1 MAKTKP
7 QKLFKGSD
15 LVMTLNMTDKLGNQ
29 VNLLDA
35 DSVAEVSI
43 KIFTKTTPPKY
54 AVELHQSDIEEG
66 NVVRV
71 DDSKIAFL
79 SPGVLYLEYD
89 IKFYSDEMEDGFLN
103 LTKIEQ
109 TNIILQ

>member
-7 QKLFKGSD
+7 Q
-15 LVMTLNMTDKLGNQ
+15 TDKLGNQ

-54 AVELHQSDIEEG
+54 AVELHQCDIEEG

-71 DDSKIAFL
+71 DDSKIASL

>member
-1 MAKTKP
+1 MAKKKP

-15 LVMTLNMTDKLGNQ
+15 LVMTLNMTDKLGKQ
-29 VNLLDA
+29 INLLDE
-35 DSVAEVSI
+35 DSVAEVSV

-54 AVELHQSDIEEG
+54 AVELHQCDIEEG
-66 NVVRV
+66 NVIRV
-71 DDSKIAFL
+71 DDSKIASL
-79 SPGVLYLEYD
+79 SPGVIYLEYD

-103 LTKIEQ
+103 FTKIEQ

>member
-7 QKLFKGSD
+7 HKLFKGSD

-29 VNLLDA
+29 VNLIDT
-35 DSVAEVSI
+35 DYVAEVSI

-54 AVELHQSDIEEG
+54 AVELHQCDIEEG

-71 DDSKIAFL
+71 DDSKIASL